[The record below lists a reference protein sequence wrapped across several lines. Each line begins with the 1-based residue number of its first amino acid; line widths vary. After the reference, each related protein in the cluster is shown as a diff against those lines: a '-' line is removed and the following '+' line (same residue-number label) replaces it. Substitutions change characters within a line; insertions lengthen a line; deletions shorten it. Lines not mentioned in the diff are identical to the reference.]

1 MYIARARWTNKSGKT
16 YTSVWLRESYRD
28 ENGRSRTR
36 NVANLKD
43 WDPVLVDRLEETLE
57 SLRKRKSGEGKADGA
72 KQDEK
77 ENGTG
82 NGCRLDDVKF
92 EQGKSFGAAFAVLEV
107 SRLLGIARILGSEEE
122 GKLAPWQVAAR
133 LLEQGSRLS
142 AVRTGEL
149 HDLAALLGIRKG
161 FTENDLYENLSW
173 LSERQPSMER
183 ELFSARYPNGTAPS
197 LFLYDVTS
205 SYLEGMENEYADWGY
220 NRDGKKGKKQIVV
233 GLLCDGDGMPV
244 SVEVFEGNTSDPKT
258 VGSQIR
264 KVAERFRCE
273 RVTFVGDRGMLKSD
287 PLEDLASEGFSYIT
301 GITKPQIAKLVR
313 EGHLQLGLF
322 DGDLK
327 EVRVGDVR
335 YVFRRNPV
343 RREETEEMRR
353 NKRESVEERVRR
365 LNVYLSEHSKARPEV
380 ALKNAR
386 EKISKLKAG
395 SWLSVE
401 EEGRVL
407 KVVVDGSALAE
418 EALLDGCYVLK
429 TDLPE
434 SAADRETVNARYK
447 SLSHVE
453 RAFRS
458 CKSLLELRPIHV
470 RKKESTRGHVF
481 VVMLAYMIRME
492 LERAWRGM
500 DLTVGEGLSHLKTI
514 CVLTMR
520 LPEGRE
526 IRRLPEPNEI
536 CARLL
541 GALGVSLPK
550 VVPQSSAHVRT
561 YKKLKKEG

>member
-1 MYIARARWTNKSGKT
+1 MYIARAHWTNKSGKT

-36 NVANLKD
+36 NIANLKD
-43 WDPVLVDRLEETLE
+43 WDPLLVDRFEETLE
-57 SLRKRKSGEGKADGA
+57 SLRQRKSGERQGDGA
-72 KQDEK
+72 KRGGK
-77 ENGTG
+77 ENASGDRY
-82 NGCRLDDVKF
+82 RLDDLMF
-92 EQGKSFGAAFAVLEV
+92 EQGKSFGAAFAILEV
-107 SRLLGIARILGSEEE
+107 SKLLGIARILGTGDE
-122 GKLAPWQVAAR
+122 GKLALWQVVAR

-149 HDLAALLGIRKG
+149 HDLAGILGIKKG
-161 FTENDLYENLSW
+161 FTENDLYGNLSW
-173 LSERQPSMER
+173 LSERQSSMER
-183 ELFSARYPNGTAPS
+183 ELFSVRYPNGSAPS

-205 SYLEGMENEYADWGY
+205 SYLEGVENEFADWGY

-233 GLLCDGDGMPV
+233 GLLCDEKGIPV

-264 KVAERFRCE
+264 KVAERFCCE

-287 PLEDLASEGFSYIT
+287 PLEELASEGFSYIT
-301 GITKPQIAKLVR
+301 GITKPQIAKLLR

-327 EVRVGDVR
+327 EVRVGEVR

-343 RREETEEMRR
+343 RREETEAVRSS
-353 NKRESVEERVRR
+353 KKESVEKTVRR
-365 LNVYLSEHSKARPEV
+365 LNDYLRDHPKAKPEV
-380 ALKNAR
+380 ALKKALER
-386 EKISKLKAG
+386 ISKLKIG

-401 EEGRVL
+401 MDGRSLNLVL
-407 KVVVDGSALAE
+407 DGKGLAE

-434 SAADRETVNARYK
+434 SVADGETVNARYK
-447 SLSHVE
+447 SLSSVE

-458 CKSLLELRPIHV
+458 CKTLLELRPIHV
-470 RKKESTRGHVF
+470 RTKESTRGHVF
-481 VVMLAYMIRME
+481 VVMLAYMIRQS
-492 LERAWRGM
+492 LERAWRGF
-500 DLTVGEGLSHLKTI
+500 DLTVEEGLSHLKTI
-514 CVLTMR
+514 CVLTMK

-526 IRRLPEPNEI
+526 IRRLPEPNAT
-536 CARLL
+536 CAKLL
-541 GALGVSLPK
+541 EALGVTLPG

-561 YKKLKKEG
+561 YKKLKKEA